1 MRVFVCWSGSVSR
14 RVAQVLYIWLG
25 DVLQNI
31 RPFMSTESVRKGER
45 WRSEVQTQLCE
56 ANFGIVCLTRSNL
69 IAPWILF
76 ESGAL
81 TGHIRE
87 GRVTAL
93 LLGIDPAEIEAPLS
107 QFQHTRVTRDDIYGL
122 VKDLNALLPQQQQLS
137 GERLGRTFDI
147 YWPHLEKDISEALRT
162 EEASQPSGPKRK
174 VQEEPDSISFSLLP
188 TELEVLQLLGDTPA
202 GMYGLQLVNASEGKL
217 RRGTVYITLGIL
229 EERGFL
235 ASTVR
240 RDASHRALPR
250 RIFRI
255 TTLGES
261 VLDAREMLGR
271 GMERA

>member
-25 DVLQNI
+25 DVIQNV
-31 RPFMSTESVRKGER
+31 RPFMSTEAVRKGER
-45 WRSEVQTQLCE
+45 WCSEVQTQLRE
-56 ANFGIVCLTRSNL
+56 AHFGIVCLTRNNL
-69 IAPWILF
+69 AAPWILF

-81 TGHIRE
+81 TSNIRE

-93 LLGIDPAEIEAPLS
+93 LLGIDPAEIAPPLS
-107 QFQHTRVTRDDIYGL
+107 QFQHTRVTRDDMYSL
-122 VKDLNALLPQQQQLS
+122 VKDLNALLPQEQQLS
-137 GERLGRTFDI
+137 AERLGRTFDI

-162 EEASQPSGPKRK
+162 GESSEISGLKRK
-174 VQEEPDSISFSLLP
+174 IQEESDGIRLSLLP

-235 ASTVR
+235 ASAVK
-240 RDASHRALPR
+240 RDSSHRALPR
-250 RIFRI
+250 RIFTI
-255 TTLGES
+255 TALGES

-271 GMERA
+271 GMQRA